1 MILKSFGKIK
11 EFIPQDVEINQ
22 SFKDLNQLKS
32 YLEIQYP
39 ELIPMQYL
47 IAIDHKIID
56 VHTILTENSE
66 ISLLPPFSG
75 G

>member
-11 EFIPQDVEINQ
+11 EFIPKDVEINQ
-22 SFKDLNQLKS
+22 SFEDFNQLKS
-32 YLEIQYP
+32 YLENLYP